1 LPQFPQTE
9 SVEKTQERAENIEK
23 LIRQME
29 ENSDT
34 ESECESAEQLQ
45 VDESYKSNSDLKKIT
60 KNARKSKRA
69 VKNLED
75 VKQKLSEGI
84 NPMEI
89 GYKPTNLGNG
99 FYYIRKPNARIIVKV
114 DPTTGNSTLEDD
126 DSKYWLEI
134 TTPQALASH
143 MDERKQRFLEPLYPF
158 IIVRELTSAV
168 IKEAIEAFIIE
179 EEEGFWF
186 KLYYSIPYLTI
197 DDLNLIIDRRKKEMQ
212 AEEEEDKEED

>member
-1 LPQFPQTE
+1 M
-9 SVEKTQERAENIEK
+9 KTTRVKSLTFMSGAPIDIYNG
-23 LIRQME
+23 
-29 ENSDT
+29 
-34 ESECESAEQLQ
+34 SA
-45 VDESYKSNSDLKKIT
+45 
-60 KNARKSKRA
+60 
-69 VKNLED
+69 D
-75 VKQKLSEGI
+75 V
-84 NPMEI
+84 
-89 GYKPTNLGNG
+89 
-99 FYYIRKPNARIIVKV
+99 FV
-114 DPTTGNSTLEDD
+114 TLEDD

>member
-1 LPQFPQTE
+1 M
-9 SVEKTQERAENIEK
+9 KTTRVKSITFMSGAPIDIYNG
-23 LIRQME
+23 
-29 ENSDT
+29 
-34 ESECESAEQLQ
+34 SA
-45 VDESYKSNSDLKKIT
+45 
-60 KNARKSKRA
+60 
-69 VKNLED
+69 D
-75 VKQKLSEGI
+75 V
-84 NPMEI
+84 
-89 GYKPTNLGNG
+89 
-99 FYYIRKPNARIIVKV
+99 FV
-114 DPTTGNSTLEDD
+114 TLEDD
-126 DSKYWLEI
+126 DSKYWLEV

-179 EEEGFWF
+179 EEDGFWF